1 MIPLQ
6 SLRASGQESSAGRR
20 TSPAVESM
28 GSAWFPWKQEH
39 RELPLWHLGNA
50 DVALRSGWGNF
61 SAGGDCP
68 GNTCWWDR
76 VQMKE

>member
-28 GSAWFPWKQEH
+28 GSAWFPWKREH

-50 DVALRSGWGNF
+50 DVALRSGWGILVLVGIARATL
-61 SAGGDCP
+61 AGGI
-68 GNTCWWDR
+68 GY
-76 VQMKE
+76 K